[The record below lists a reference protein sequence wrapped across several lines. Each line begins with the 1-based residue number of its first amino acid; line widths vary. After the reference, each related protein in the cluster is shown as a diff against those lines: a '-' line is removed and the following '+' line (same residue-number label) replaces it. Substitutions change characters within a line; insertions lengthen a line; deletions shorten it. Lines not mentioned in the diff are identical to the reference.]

1 MDHVGSLWA
10 RAHDWVSEASLVIEI
25 SARHGQL

>member
-1 MDHVGSLWA
+1 MDQVGGLWA
-10 RAHDWVSEASLVIEI
+10 RAHDWVSKASLFIEI